1 LDPELDLGCLP
12 YRERFASGA
21 PDERSISTRA
31 KKQDSYVKV
40 RNQKKEGRNCMKSK
54 GKKTRL
60 LKGTKSKKKEE
71 EIV

>member
-1 LDPELDLGCLP
+1 
-12 YRERFASGA
+12 
-21 PDERSISTRA
+21 
-31 KKQDSYVKV
+31 
-40 RNQKKEGRNCMKSK
+40 MKSK